1 MGHPRRDD
9 PPDGLWR
16 LDRRARA
23 GRHLDGHVA
32 VRAAIIGAALVSGL
46 AACFALDALR
56 YNARTDN
63 VSFVIEMKGT
73 RVEDALRALLIAA
86 VLGTGK
92 ALEVAFS
99 QLA

>member
-1 MGHPRRDD
+1 
-9 PPDGLWR
+9 
-16 LDRRARA
+16 
-23 GRHLDGHVA
+23 
-32 VRAAIIGAALVSGL
+32 
-46 AACFALDALR
+46 
-56 YNARTDN
+56 
-63 VSFVIEMKGT
+63 VIEMKGT